1 MAIPGNVRSG
11 GEAQHVAA
19 WNVAVMWGN
28 QRRLCRRCI
37 AIHSR
42 QREHGVLTVST
53 CVHRVELAAAAVPC
67 VRHAS
72 FRPLLTERASEL
84 HTCASNPLNDIVGP
98 AHRCLLIE
106 PFPESAL
113 NEEAGKLLLED
124 YEGYAKHARLMTSI
138 HALPAKR

>member
-1 MAIPGNVRSG
+1 MMAITGNLRWDD
-11 GEAQHVAA
+11 EAQHVAA
-19 WNVAVMWGN
+19 CNVVVMWGH
-28 QRRLCRRCI
+28 QRGCAANALQNTV
-37 AIHSR
+37 S
-42 QREHGVLTVST
+42 REHAMLTVSSRG
-53 CVHRVELAAAAVPC
+53 HPAAVPC
-67 VRHAS
+67 VCPAS
-72 FRPLLTERASEL
+72 FKLTKGLPKTL

-98 AHRCLLIE
+98 ARRCLLIE